1 MRAAQAAGASQA
13 GFSIAD
19 PPIIAGALTP
29 PPLGTTTFNRV
40 PLLTFTDADPF
51 VHFTATVSWGDGTT
65 SVLGETTDSNTSPI
79 VLNVEPGAFV
89 WTVYGSH
96 TYTSPL
102 SGATFSVQV
111 SDNYGSTAVA
121 SDTDFTVEDTPP
133 AVTSINCA
141 SNQLAP
147 GATSLQF
154 DVTFNE
160 AVTGLTASDF
170 ALSGGGSS
178 ATISSLSGSGA
189 SYLVTV
195 TGVSGGG
202 TLGLNLADSAG
213 VVDDFGTPMG
223 GFGAGNQTFT
233 GQQYALS
240 TDFYWSGGSGQWGG
254 DNWNVGSTS
263 GPLSTWVNDAD
274 AIFPPG
280 TGTVTVAGQITANSL
295 DFEGDGA
302 TLQGSSSGDSLSL
315 VANSGSSLPCGISLA
330 EGTATVNVAL
340 GSSAALAISG
350 GGVLA
355 LGGADTF
362 SGAIVVGAGSTLSIA
377 NSGSLD
383 DRQHR
388 IVVELRFA

>member
-1 MRAAQAAGASQA
+1 MDRNQHSRANGQ
-13 GFSIAD
+13 IVAD
-19 PPIIAGALTP
+19 PNGGFDVLGTHIYTLPLSGLTFSVVVGDAGGELQRQPGRLQHRRPSHYRRHSP

-147 GATSLQF
+147 GTTSLQF

-160 AVTGLTASDF
+160 AVTGLTASDSRF
-170 ALSGGGSS
+170 PAEAPPPRFLALRQRRELPRDRDRGFRRRHAGTQPGGSR
-178 ATISSLSGSGA
+178 
-189 SYLVTV
+189 
-195 TGVSGGG
+195 
-202 TLGLNLADSAG
+202 G

-223 GFGAGNQTFT
+223 GFGRETRR
-233 GQQYALS
+233 L
-240 TDFYWSGGSGQWGG
+240 
-254 DNWNVGSTS
+254 
-263 GPLSTWVNDAD
+263 P
-274 AIFPPG
+274 
-280 TGTVTVAGQITANSL
+280 
-295 DFEGDGA
+295 
-302 TLQGSSSGDSLSL
+302 GSSS
-315 VANSGSSLPCGISLA
+315 P
-330 EGTATVNVAL
+330 
-340 GSSAALAISG
+340 
-350 GGVLA
+350 
-355 LGGADTF
+355 
-362 SGAIVVGAGSTLSIA
+362 
-377 NSGSLD
+377 
-383 DRQHR
+383 
-388 IVVELRFA
+388 